1 MIITIP
7 KILEDKRRCFCKNNK
22 AGIPKNFVRY
32 ATVKNL
38 IPLPRRDINIKL
50 NMFIPA
56 IPLVMVMIL
65 YGSGVNAPKNMI
77 SIPFSL

>member
-7 KILEDKRRCFCKNNK
+7 KILEDKRRCFCKNNR

-32 ATVKNL
+32 ATIKNL
-38 IPLPRRDINIKL
+38 IPLPTRDINIKP

-56 IPLVMVMIL
+56 IPLVIVMIL
-65 YGSGVNAPKNMI
+65 YGSGVNAPRKMI

>member
-1 MIITIP
+1 MIIAIP
-7 KILEDKRRCFCKNNK
+7 KILEDKSRCFFKNNR

-32 ATVKNL
+32 ATIKNL
-38 IPLPRRDINIKL
+38 IPLPTRDINI
-50 NMFIPA
+50 NPSMFIPT

-65 YGSGVNAPKNMI
+65 YGSGVNAPKKII